1 MKNAQ
6 NFPSEIGHFKYDH
19 RFLFNRE
26 MGNIRSWKYVRQAN
40 IHFTI
45 FQVKNEE

>member
-6 NFPSEIGHFKYDH
+6 IFPSEIGKYDH

-26 MGNIRSWKYVRQAN
+26 MGNIRSWKYVRQVN
-40 IHFTI
+40 IHFSI